1 MIAKQGQELIV
12 EGFHTTNTNF
22 SLFSEV
28 QHPQTEE
35 RMMKINKTS
44 GCAGGKSK
52 VKCGEEQYGIGTRN
66 VRSMNQGKLDVVK
79 QEITRVNINIL
90 GINELK

>member
-1 MIAKQGQELIV
+1 MSPRLEVVQYATGEKQRNS
-12 EGFHTTNTNF
+12 FRKN
-22 SLFSEV
+22 
-28 QHPQTEE
+28 EE
-35 RMMKINKTS
+35 ADSKQKLCPVADVS
-44 GCAGGKSK
+44 GGKSK

>member
-1 MIAKQGQELIV
+1 MTAKQGQELIV

-22 SLFSEV
+22 SLFIEV

-44 GCAGGKSK
+44 GCGGGKSK
-52 VKCGEEQYGIGTRN
+52 LGYPAWRTCPQTSSWLMYTTN
-66 VRSMNQGKLDVVK
+66 LL
-79 QEITRVNINIL
+79 RV
-90 GINELK
+90 G

>member
-1 MIAKQGQELIV
+1 MSPRLEVATGEEQRNSFRKNEEADSKQKLCPV
-12 EGFHTTNTNF
+12 ADV
-22 SLFSEV
+22 S
-28 QHPQTEE
+28 
-35 RMMKINKTS
+35 
-44 GCAGGKSK
+44 GGKSK

>member
-1 MIAKQGQELIV
+1 MSPRLEVVQYATGEEQRNSFRKNEEADSKQKLCPFADV
-12 EGFHTTNTNF
+12 
-22 SLFSEV
+22 S
-28 QHPQTEE
+28 
-35 RMMKINKTS
+35 
-44 GCAGGKSK
+44 GGKSK